1 MVAEATLT
9 RLHRHGV
16 PTRRL
21 VGKTPP
27 KDARLV
33 KRKRATTAAEE
44 PKEPPKDA
52 APDDDELWHYVWS
65 RVEANAVPHTDTEMQ
80 PPAATAAATAA
91 TAAAVKAA
99 QQKATSASY
108 EAKCV
113 REENERLG
121 AMIEERDRELAKL
134 RLDAQIAKEME
145 AERRWP

>member
-1 MVAEATLT
+1 MAAA

-16 PTRRL
+16 PARRL
-21 VGKTPP
+21 AQKTPP
-27 KDARLV
+27 KDARLRFRS
-33 KRKRATTAAEE
+33 KTATSTQ
-44 PKEPPKDA
+44 KTPPEDS
-52 APDDDELWHYVWS
+52 PDDDELWHYVWS

-80 PPAATAAATAA
+80 PPAARPRPAATAAATAA

-134 RLDAQIAKEME
+134 RLDAQIAKKME